1 MKKGIVVL
9 AGLTLV
15 FGIFLT
21 GCSSSKDDAAKTS
34 NETKNSKSRSKQDEN
49 FVNDGTLVEVGQ
61 WTEKDEGKIKL
72 KKITVSNTLF
82 DLAPIKM
89 TITDIKLLEFYDLS
103 DSLKEFYKDATGK
116 EQESYLGIQLFL
128 KTVDTDSNKEIMFQG
143 IDTIITNTKQQIDV
157 TKESWTSFADAGVG
171 SFKGQ
176 VETSG
181 QIIVPYYGKA
191 ADLKTL
197 TIISKKVWDE
207 NEPTLYHDS
216 VKKEISF

>member
-1 MKKGIVVL
+1 
-9 AGLTLV
+9 
-15 FGIFLT
+15 
-21 GCSSSKDDAAKTS
+21 
-34 NETKNSKSRSKQDEN
+34 
-49 FVNDGTLVEVGQ
+49 
-61 WTEKDEGKIKL
+61 
-72 KKITVSNTLF
+72 
-82 DLAPIKM
+82 
-89 TITDIKLLEFYDLS
+89 
-103 DSLKEFYKDATGK
+103 
-116 EQESYLGIQLFL
+116 
-128 KTVDTDSNKEIMFQG
+128 MFQG
-143 IDTIITNTKQQIDV
+143 VDSIVTNTKQQIDV

-191 ADLKTL
+191 EDLKTL